1 MTNKYDDIFN
11 YATLARSSYADLSRI
26 RSADDADE
34 ILSAIK
40 DYDGSKEFAKQVAD
54 KYDVLAHYKDRD
66 NHGIN
71 PIGSILS
78 IFNSE
83 SGFSGT
89 LFRDK
94 GTQEYVMAFKG
105 TDGAKDLWITDVAD
119 IVSNGAAHNQ
129 IIDMYNFW
137 QQIIHSG
144 EKTNGKPATYQAAYL
159 QFDHE
164 FNLRILKALQDHE
177 PNSIEVQEIK
187 SEAISKGYYVA
198 DGNIY
203 KVAFMQ
209 SDKIY
214 NDDRAFVY
222 NDKINIAKVTAT
234 GHSLG
239 GHLAAIFSRLFPE
252 YTSHVYMFNGA
263 GTGGKNSLVPT
274 IFDGISASDNTDNLL
289 NGLAKGYSKFERDKI
304 YNLTGDK
311 GMNLVAIDKGWALSQ
326 PGKQLPIFIES
337 TARDTTLG
345 HGMDQVLDSSAVIS
359 LLASLD
365 KHFETMPLDES
376 LAFFNRLLDVTPVG
390 GDTRG
395 TLENVINKISEQLTG
410 KNPNIQTG
418 DRDAFY
424 SAIEDLKNN
433 DQAKEKLS
441 GQAGLLNIFDELKK
455 DQFAIYGKNELG
467 NAYRYALKHLNA
479 FVIPADTIG
488 RNKDKTTIS
497 LLDTSESDTYGG
509 MTEEY
514 IRHRLNMLQLLS
526 KNEEDP
532 LYIYKD
538 YTSQIAIAS
547 SKTVDY
553 IRSASVI
560 FGTDGDDKN
569 GVLSHTPNNDYIFSG
584 TGNDFLNGGKGSD
597 YLEGSTGH
605 DIYQLKT
612 GDDGVDTIFDSDGDG
627 SLEIDDI
634 NLGKQTF
641 SGTAH
646 PDAPKAGDAYYSEDK
661 KYGMTYN
668 GVNWE
673 FSVQD
678 TPGHYKTLA
687 NIRHWQ
693 DGQLGISL
701 KHADDPKADPALVDF
716 DLDHRN
722 NRNYIVYDGTFAPNG
737 IKVHGS
743 NFASSQF
750 TGSGRADVIHTGD
763 GVLHRVVTGNG
774 GDTVKGG
781 AGREYIN
788 AGIKNPKAEDD
799 NDTVYAGDN
808 SDIVLGGAGRDEIW
822 AGNEHEDY
830 DTAVIDYKK
839 YEGVTDPESLKI
851 FEREKRGDWVHGQ
864 YGNDTIYGS
873 AKEDILIGGEGF
885 DTIRGGAGKDL
896 ILGDADYIPFATSPA
911 IMGNITGYHWL
922 ADGTPPRS
930 KKEGVMSLPNGNVF
944 SWQWKTE
951 VKEKDSGNES
961 WDFTISPGPSH
972 TALLRNDRF
981 QQLENGNWN
990 DTIYGGE
997 GDDIIFGQLGDDTI
1011 HGGDGDDVLHG
1022 DDFNPLPDNMPGG
1035 KDTLYG
1041 GAGND
1046 RLFAGGGNATMN
1058 GGSGNDI
1065 YHSGKGNDTMTD
1077 ESGDDVYWLSSGLD
1091 GVNDQGSGYD
1101 TYHIAFD
1108 GSMISGFTTISDADG
1123 KGSIT
1128 YRGKVLTADQ
1138 VQATGDNEWRTND
1151 GTAKLTRMGSS
1162 LVITNALEDFK
1173 GRIIFNG
1180 FFNTGESLGLKL
1192 LSLDDDNKPNPD
1204 PKTQPDPKPQPE
1216 QPQAP
1221 TAGKPLAAQSV
1232 HEKEKLTYT
1241 LAEDAFHTAN
1251 QDDKL
1256 TYSARLAD
1264 GKPLPGWLSFNPQTR
1279 TFSGTPSNDDVG
1291 MLNVEI
1297 SAKGKGGSANQRFT
1311 LNVINVNDA
1320 PQIGTALANQQG
1332 TGGKPW
1338 QYRLPTDAFHDID
1351 KGDVLSLTAAL
1362 DDGQPLPSWLA
1373 FDAATGQFS
1382 GTPPSS
1388 EQADTYRIAITA
1400 TDKAGA
1406 QAKQAFNLDIT
1417 PPANTAPQAAT
1428 TIVAQKVNEKS
1439 RWQFTLPANAFRD
1452 PDGDTLSYTA
1462 TLADGKA
1469 LPEWLHFDAA
1479 RQTFSGTP
1487 GNDDVGNFS
1496 IRVTA
1501 TDGRGGSA
1509 AQNFALEVVNVN
1521 DAPQI
1526 GATLANQQ
1534 GTGGKPWQYR
1544 LPANAFRDI
1553 DKDDVLTLSAKL
1565 DNGQP
1570 LPSWLKFDGKTGQFS
1585 ATLPKEAKASAY
1597 RIAVTATDKAGA
1609 QAKQAFNL
1617 DITPPANTAPQAAT
1631 TIAAQKTNEK
1641 SRWQFTL
1648 PANAFRDPDGDTL
1661 TYTAS
1666 LTDGK
1671 ALPKWLHFDA
1681 ARQTFSGTPGNDDVG
1696 NLSIRVTAADG
1707 RGGSSMQNF
1716 ALEVVNVNDAPQIGT
1731 ELKGQTIIGGE
1742 LWQYRL
1748 PIDAFKDIDKDD
1760 VLTLSVR
1767 LGDSSGGGNLPTWL
1781 TFDAKTGLFKGTP
1794 SNENQICQI
1803 KVTATDKFGANVSQE
1818 FPLQVAEKKSYLYG
1832 SEKDDKIFG
1841 AGGNEHIYGYGG
1853 NDILWGK
1860 AGNDTIYAGS
1870 GDDVVNGE
1878 DGNDHLF
1885 GDAGNDRLIGGNGN
1899 DRLGGGQGDDIL
1911 DGGSGND
1918 YLYGDEGNDI
1928 YRFMGNYGH
1937 DSINNSFGSKGDV
1950 DVIEFPDRRLQDV
1963 IITRNE
1969 DHLII
1974 KDLYYNNQIT
1984 VIKHFQKDSHYY
1996 IHRIRF
2002 ADGSH
2007 LDYDAI
2013 NRLAQGN
2020 NNPPRAN
2027 LVQDRYAA
2035 NAARQAQGL
2044 TQAMAASGA
2053 QPLDNLMTPDNPPL
2067 VPPLLSNLKP

>member
-1 MTNKYDDIFN
+1 MTNKYDDIFK

-144 EKTNGKPATYQAAYL
+144 EKINGKPATYQAAYL

-164 FNLRILKALQDHE
+164 FNLKILKALQDHE

-365 KHFETMPLDES
+365 KRFETMPLDES
-376 LAFFNRLLDVTPVG
+376 LAFFNRLLDTTPVG

-612 GDDGVDTIFDSDGDG
+612 GDDGVDTIFDSDGKG
-627 SLEIDDI
+627 SLEIDGI
-634 NLGKQTF
+634 NLGEQTF

-678 TPGHYKTLA
+678 APGHYQALA
-687 NIRHWQ
+687 HLRHWQ
-693 DGQLGISL
+693 NGQLGISL
-701 KHADDPKADPALVDF
+701 KHTDDPDADPALVDF

-930 KKEGVMSLPNGNVF
+930 KKEGVMSIPNGNVF

-1108 GSMISGFTTISDADG
+1108 GSMISGFTTISDGDG

-1192 LSLDDDNKPNPD
+1192 PSLDDDNKPNPD

-1221 TAGKPLAAQSV
+1221 TAGKPLAAQSI

-1241 LAEDAFHTAN
+1241 LAEDTFHTAN
-1251 QDDKL
+1251 KDDKL

-1320 PQIGTALANQQG
+1320 PQAGQ
-1332 TGGKPW
+1332 K
-1338 QYRLPTDAFHDID
+1338 LPTLQIEHNKLFYYQLPEDAFKDID
-1351 KGDVLSLTAAL
+1351 KN
-1362 DDGQPLPSWLA
+1362 
-1373 FDAATGQFS
+1373 
-1382 GTPPSS
+1382 
-1388 EQADTYRIAITA
+1388 
-1400 TDKAGA
+1400 DK
-1406 QAKQAFNLDIT
+1406 L
-1417 PPANTAPQAAT
+1417 
-1428 TIVAQKVNEKS
+1428 
-1439 RWQFTLPANAFRD
+1439 
-1452 PDGDTLSYTA
+1452 
-1462 TLADGKA
+1462 
-1469 LPEWLHFDAA
+1469 
-1479 RQTFSGTP
+1479 TFS
-1487 GNDDVGNFS
+1487 
-1496 IRVTA
+1496 A
-1501 TDGRGGSA
+1501 TS
-1509 AQNFALEVVNVN
+1509 E
-1521 DAPQI
+1521 
-1526 GATLANQQ
+1526 
-1534 GTGGKPWQYR
+1534 
-1544 LPANAFRDI
+1544 
-1553 DKDDVLTLSAKL
+1553 
-1565 DNGQP
+1565 NGQS
-1570 LPSWLKFDGKTGQFS
+1570 LPSWLKFDAYNGTFTGSPSANTPQGNYRVTVTVTDSGGLKAHQTLVLNLAQGTPLKPVNGTDRNDVLISSADNELLAGKGGKDVYQFSRGFGHDLINNHDENSNQDDVVTFTNMNRKDFVIMRDYTSLYLRSLSGTDELRIMGQF
-1585 ATLPKEAKASAY
+1585 
-1597 RIAVTATDKAGA
+1597 
-1609 QAKQAFNL
+1609 
-1617 DITPPANTAPQAAT
+1617 PANSKWRIGEIRFADGSILTADE
-1631 TIAAQKTNEK
+1631 IERELQKTTE
-1641 SRWQFTL
+1641 
-1648 PANAFRDPDGDTL
+1648 GD
-1661 TYTAS
+1661 
-1666 LTDGK
+1666 D
-1671 ALPKWLHFDA
+1671 
-1681 ARQTFSGTPGNDDVG
+1681 
-1696 NLSIRVTAADG
+1696 
-1707 RGGSSMQNF
+1707 
-1716 ALEVVNVNDAPQIGT
+1716 
-1731 ELKGQTIIGGE
+1731 
-1742 LWQYRL
+1742 
-1748 PIDAFKDIDKDD
+1748 
-1760 VLTLSVR
+1760 
-1767 LGDSSGGGNLPTWL
+1767 
-1781 TFDAKTGLFKGTP
+1781 
-1794 SNENQICQI
+1794 
-1803 KVTATDKFGANVSQE
+1803 
-1818 FPLQVAEKKSYLYG
+1818 
-1832 SEKDDKIFG
+1832 
-1841 AGGNEHIYGYGG
+1841 HIYGSKDNDIINGKGG
-1853 NDILWGK
+1853 NDVISGEE
-1860 AGNDTIYAGS
+1860 
-1870 GDDVVNGE
+1870 GDDELYGE
-1878 DGNDHLF
+1878 DGNDNLIGSVGNDKLSGGAGEDSLNGGDGRDHLS
-1885 GDAGNDRLIGGNGN
+1885 GGAGNDELIGGEDDDQLHGNEGDDKLYGGTGN
-1899 DRLGGGQGDDIL
+1899 DLLIGD
-1911 DGGSGND
+1911 SGND
-1918 YLYGDEGNDI
+1918 VLSGSAGNDI
-1928 YRFMGNYGH
+1928 YRFARGFGHDVINNYDGGLGRH
-1937 DSINNSFGSKGDV
+1937 DSIDFSDMNRSDFDIRREGNNLVLHSKDG
-1950 DVIEFPDRRLQDV
+1950 
-1963 IITRNE
+1963 
-1969 DHLII
+1969 
-1974 KDLYYNNQIT
+1974 KNQIT
-1984 VIKHFQKDSHYY
+1984 VTNHFFNGWQIDS
-1996 IHRIRF
+1996 IRF
-2002 ADGSH
+2002 ADGTT
-2007 LDYDAI
+2007 LDHGAI
-2013 NRLAQGN
+2013 NSAVSTQNAPRGNYMHPAAQALQMNQMIASLN
-2020 NNPPRAN
+2020 N
-2027 LVQDRYAA
+2027 Q
-2035 NAARQAQGL
+2035 
-2044 TQAMAASGA
+2044 A
-2053 QPLDNLMTPDNPPL
+2053 QPLHALAIPDEKQ
-2067 VPPLLSNLKP
+2067 PLLAAVNPY

>member
-11 YATLARSSYADLSRI
+11 YAALARSSYADLSEI
-26 RSADDADE
+26 IGIDDSE
-34 ILSAIK
+34 GIQSAIK
-40 DYDGSKEFAKQVAD
+40 KYDESEEFARQIAD
-54 KYDVLAHYKDRD
+54 KYYVLAHYKDRD

-78 IFNSE
+78 TFNSE

-144 EKTNGKPATYQAAYL
+144 EKINGKPATYQAAYL

-365 KHFETMPLDES
+365 KRFETMLLDES
-376 LAFFNRLLDVTPVG
+376 LAFFNRLLDATPVG

-627 SLEIDDI
+627 SLEINDI

-641 SGTAH
+641 SGIAH

-678 TPGHYKTLA
+678 APGHYQALA
-687 NIRHWQ
+687 HLRHWQ
-693 DGQLGISL
+693 NGQLGISL
-701 KHADDPKADPALVDF
+701 KHADDPDADPSLVDF

-722 NRNYIVYDGTFAPNG
+722 NRNYIVYDGTYAPNG

-750 TGSGRADVIHTGD
+750 TGSGRADVIYTGD

-922 ADGTPPRS
+922 ADGTVPRP

-1022 DDFNPLPDNMPGG
+1022 DDFKPLPDNMPGG

-1108 GSMISGFTTISDADG
+1108 GSMISGFTTISDGDG

-1192 LSLDDDNKPNPD
+1192 PSLDDDNKPNPD

-1241 LAEDAFHTAN
+1241 LAEDTFHTAN
-1251 QDDKL
+1251 KDDKL

-1279 TFSGTPSNDDVG
+1279 TFSGTPGNDDVG

-1320 PQIGTALANQQG
+1320 PQAGQ
-1332 TGGKPW
+1332 K
-1338 QYRLPTDAFHDID
+1338 LPTLQIEHSKLFYY
-1351 KGDVLSLTAAL
+1351 
-1362 DDGQPLPSWLA
+1362 Q
-1373 FDAATGQFS
+1373 
-1382 GTPPSS
+1382 
-1388 EQADTYRIAITA
+1388 
-1400 TDKAGA
+1400 
-1406 QAKQAFNLDIT
+1406 
-1417 PPANTAPQAAT
+1417 
-1428 TIVAQKVNEKS
+1428 
-1439 RWQFTLPANAFRD
+1439 
-1452 PDGDTLSYTA
+1452 
-1462 TLADGKA
+1462 
-1469 LPEWLHFDAA
+1469 LPE
-1479 RQTFSGTP
+1479 
-1487 GNDDVGNFS
+1487 
-1496 IRVTA
+1496 
-1501 TDGRGGSA
+1501 
-1509 AQNFALEVVNVN
+1509 
-1521 DAPQI
+1521 
-1526 GATLANQQ
+1526 
-1534 GTGGKPWQYR
+1534 
-1544 LPANAFRDI
+1544 
-1553 DKDDVLTLSAKL
+1553 
-1565 DNGQP
+1565 
-1570 LPSWLKFDGKTGQFS
+1570 
-1585 ATLPKEAKASAY
+1585 
-1597 RIAVTATDKAGA
+1597 
-1609 QAKQAFNL
+1609 
-1617 DITPPANTAPQAAT
+1617 
-1631 TIAAQKTNEK
+1631 
-1641 SRWQFTL
+1641 
-1648 PANAFRDPDGDTL
+1648 
-1661 TYTAS
+1661 
-1666 LTDGK
+1666 
-1671 ALPKWLHFDA
+1671 
-1681 ARQTFSGTPGNDDVG
+1681 
-1696 NLSIRVTAADG
+1696 
-1707 RGGSSMQNF
+1707 
-1716 ALEVVNVNDAPQIGT
+1716 
-1731 ELKGQTIIGGE
+1731 
-1742 LWQYRL
+1742 
-1748 PIDAFKDIDKDD
+1748 DAFKDIDKDD
-1760 VLTLSVR
+1760 KLTFSATSENGQSLPSWLKFDAHNGTFTGSPSVNTPQGNYR
-1767 LGDSSGGGNLPTWL
+1767 VTVTVTDSGGLKAHQTLVLNL
-1781 TFDAKTGLFKGTP
+1781 AQGTP
-1794 SNENQICQI
+1794 LKPVNGTDRNDVLISSADNELLAGKGGKDVYQFSRGFGHDLINNHDENSNQDDV
-1803 KVTATDKFGANVSQE
+1803 VTFTNMNRKDFVIMRDYTSLYLRSLSGTDELRIMGQFPANSKWRIGE
-1818 FPLQVAEKKSYLYG
+1818 IRFADGSILTADEIERELQKTTEG
-1832 SEKDDKIFG
+1832 DD
-1841 AGGNEHIYGYGG
+1841 HIYGSKDNDIINGKGG
-1853 NDILWGK
+1853 NDVISGEE
-1860 AGNDTIYAGS
+1860 
-1870 GDDVVNGE
+1870 GDDELYGE
-1878 DGNDHLF
+1878 DGNDNLIGSVGNDKLSGGAGEDSLNGGDGRDHLS
-1885 GDAGNDRLIGGNGN
+1885 GGAGNDELIGGEDDDQLHGNEGDDKLYGGTGN
-1899 DRLGGGQGDDIL
+1899 DLLIGD
-1911 DGGSGND
+1911 SGND
-1918 YLYGDEGNDI
+1918 VLSGSAGNDI
-1928 YRFMGNYGH
+1928 YRFARGFGHDVINNYDGGLGRH
-1937 DSINNSFGSKGDV
+1937 DSIDFSDMNRSDFDIRREGNNLVLHSKDG
-1950 DVIEFPDRRLQDV
+1950 
-1963 IITRNE
+1963 
-1969 DHLII
+1969 
-1974 KDLYYNNQIT
+1974 KNQIT
-1984 VIKHFQKDSHYY
+1984 VTNHFFNGWQIDS
-1996 IHRIRF
+1996 IRF
-2002 ADGSH
+2002 ADGTT
-2007 LDYDAI
+2007 LDHGAI
-2013 NRLAQGN
+2013 NSAVSTQNAPRGNYMHPAAQALQMNQMIASLN
-2020 NNPPRAN
+2020 N
-2027 LVQDRYAA
+2027 Q
-2035 NAARQAQGL
+2035 
-2044 TQAMAASGA
+2044 A
-2053 QPLDNLMTPDNPPL
+2053 QPLHALAIPDEKQ
-2067 VPPLLSNLKP
+2067 PLLAAVNPY

>member
-1 MTNKYDDIFN
+1 MTNKYDDIFK

-144 EKTNGKPATYQAAYL
+144 EKINGKPATYQAAYL

-164 FNLRILKALQDHE
+164 FNLKILKALQDHE

-365 KHFETMPLDES
+365 KRFETMPLDES
-376 LAFFNRLLDVTPVG
+376 LAFFNRLLDTTPVG

-612 GDDGVDTIFDSDGDG
+612 GDDGVDTIFDSDGKG
-627 SLEIDDI
+627 SLEIDGI
-634 NLGKQTF
+634 NLGEQTF

-930 KKEGVMSLPNGNVF
+930 KKEGVMSIPNGNVF

-997 GDDIIFGQLGDDTI
+997 GDDIILGQLGDDTI

-1108 GSMISGFTTISDADG
+1108 GSMISGFTTISDGDG

-1192 LSLDDDNKPNPD
+1192 PSLDDDNKPNPD

-1221 TAGKPLAAQSV
+1221 TAGKPLAAQSI

-1241 LAEDAFHTAN
+1241 LAEDTFHTAN
-1251 QDDKL
+1251 KDDKL

-1320 PQIGTALANQQG
+1320 PQAGQ
-1332 TGGKPW
+1332 K
-1338 QYRLPTDAFHDID
+1338 LPTLQIEHNKLFYYQLPEDAFKDID
-1351 KGDVLSLTAAL
+1351 KN
-1362 DDGQPLPSWLA
+1362 
-1373 FDAATGQFS
+1373 
-1382 GTPPSS
+1382 
-1388 EQADTYRIAITA
+1388 
-1400 TDKAGA
+1400 DK
-1406 QAKQAFNLDIT
+1406 L
-1417 PPANTAPQAAT
+1417 
-1428 TIVAQKVNEKS
+1428 
-1439 RWQFTLPANAFRD
+1439 
-1452 PDGDTLSYTA
+1452 
-1462 TLADGKA
+1462 
-1469 LPEWLHFDAA
+1469 
-1479 RQTFSGTP
+1479 TFS
-1487 GNDDVGNFS
+1487 
-1496 IRVTA
+1496 A
-1501 TDGRGGSA
+1501 TS
-1509 AQNFALEVVNVN
+1509 E
-1521 DAPQI
+1521 
-1526 GATLANQQ
+1526 
-1534 GTGGKPWQYR
+1534 
-1544 LPANAFRDI
+1544 
-1553 DKDDVLTLSAKL
+1553 
-1565 DNGQP
+1565 NGQS
-1570 LPSWLKFDGKTGQFS
+1570 LPSWLKFDAYNGTFTGSPSANTPQGNYRVTVTVTDSGGLKAHQTLVLNLAQGTPLKPVNGTDRNDVLISSADNELLAGKGGKDVYQFSRGFGHDLINNHDENSNQDDVVTFTNMNRKDFVIMRDYTSLYLRSLSGTDELRIMGQF
-1585 ATLPKEAKASAY
+1585 
-1597 RIAVTATDKAGA
+1597 
-1609 QAKQAFNL
+1609 
-1617 DITPPANTAPQAAT
+1617 PANSKWRIGEIRFADGSILTADE
-1631 TIAAQKTNEK
+1631 IERELQKTTE
-1641 SRWQFTL
+1641 
-1648 PANAFRDPDGDTL
+1648 GD
-1661 TYTAS
+1661 
-1666 LTDGK
+1666 D
-1671 ALPKWLHFDA
+1671 
-1681 ARQTFSGTPGNDDVG
+1681 
-1696 NLSIRVTAADG
+1696 
-1707 RGGSSMQNF
+1707 
-1716 ALEVVNVNDAPQIGT
+1716 
-1731 ELKGQTIIGGE
+1731 
-1742 LWQYRL
+1742 
-1748 PIDAFKDIDKDD
+1748 
-1760 VLTLSVR
+1760 
-1767 LGDSSGGGNLPTWL
+1767 
-1781 TFDAKTGLFKGTP
+1781 
-1794 SNENQICQI
+1794 
-1803 KVTATDKFGANVSQE
+1803 
-1818 FPLQVAEKKSYLYG
+1818 
-1832 SEKDDKIFG
+1832 
-1841 AGGNEHIYGYGG
+1841 HIYGSKDNDIINGKGG
-1853 NDILWGK
+1853 NDVISGEE
-1860 AGNDTIYAGS
+1860 
-1870 GDDVVNGE
+1870 GDDELYGE
-1878 DGNDHLF
+1878 DGNDNLIGSVGNDKLSGGAGEDSLNGGDGRDHLS
-1885 GDAGNDRLIGGNGN
+1885 GGAGNDELIGGEDDDQLHGNEGDDKLYGGTGN
-1899 DRLGGGQGDDIL
+1899 DLLIGD
-1911 DGGSGND
+1911 SGND
-1918 YLYGDEGNDI
+1918 VLSGSAGNDI
-1928 YRFMGNYGH
+1928 YRFARGFGHDVINNYDGGLGRH
-1937 DSINNSFGSKGDV
+1937 DSIDFSDMNRSDFDIRREGNNLVLHSKDG
-1950 DVIEFPDRRLQDV
+1950 
-1963 IITRNE
+1963 
-1969 DHLII
+1969 
-1974 KDLYYNNQIT
+1974 KNQIT
-1984 VIKHFQKDSHYY
+1984 VTNHFFNGWQIDS
-1996 IHRIRF
+1996 IRF
-2002 ADGSH
+2002 ADGTT
-2007 LDYDAI
+2007 LDHGAI
-2013 NRLAQGN
+2013 NSAVSTQNAPRGNYMHPAAQALQMNQMIASLN
-2020 NNPPRAN
+2020 N
-2027 LVQDRYAA
+2027 Q
-2035 NAARQAQGL
+2035 
-2044 TQAMAASGA
+2044 A
-2053 QPLDNLMTPDNPPL
+2053 QPLHALAIPDEKQ
-2067 VPPLLSNLKP
+2067 PLLAAVNPY

>member
-1 MTNKYDDIFN
+1 MSIQYNRLLADYFN
-11 YATLARSSYADLSRI
+11 LAEASYADFSQSRKGATYNKEAARDAMI
-26 RSADDADE
+26 KKKDVGGAEQPESLADLVLDNYE
-34 ILSAIK
+34 IA
-40 DYDGSKEFAKQVAD
+40 
-54 KYDVLAHYKDRD
+54 AHWKDRED
-66 NHGIN
+66 
-71 PIGSILS
+71 
-78 IFNSE
+78 E
-83 SGFSGT
+83 SSFSGT
-89 LFRDK
+89 LFKGKMGGSNPGKYVLALK
-94 GTQEYVMAFKG
+94 GTKEFR
-105 TDGAKDLWITDVAD
+105 KDLIKSDVGD
-119 IVSNGAAHNQ
+119 IVLDGLAHHQ
-129 IIDMYNFW
+129 IVDLYNFW
-137 QQIIHSG
+137 QQITHKG
-144 EKTNGKPATYQAAYL
+144 EYQVAKIELAPMMSIAH
-159 QFDHE
+159 F
-164 FNLRILKALQDHE
+164 LKL
-177 PNSIEVQEIK
+177 P
-187 SEAISKGYYVA
+187 ISQRKGYFI
-198 DGNIY
+198 DN
-203 KVAFMQ
+203 
-209 SDKIY
+209 KIVKKIVFDSSHNVFSPDDERY
-214 NDDRAFVY
+214 NGLGLNPSA
-222 NDKINIAKVTAT
+222 VTVT

-239 GHLAAIFSRLFPE
+239 GHLAAAFSRLFPGATE
-252 YTSHVYMFNGA
+252 HAYMINGA
-263 GTGGKNSLVPT
+263 GFGGKGSIFGNFT
-274 IFDGISASDNTDNLL
+274 IQNNIFSVFNTLGGAAGFNK
-289 NGLAKGYSKFERDKI
+289 NKI
-304 YNLTGDK
+304 TNFIGDK
-311 GMNLVAIDKGWALSQ
+311 NMDFVAQDWFIGLEQ
-326 PGKQLPIFIES
+326 PGVKHELFIES
-337 TARDTTLG
+337 GGLIDGDTLG
-345 HGMDQVLDSSAVIS
+345 HGMGPMDNTMSAMALFASMDSELDNEQQYGDFVKGLNKVFEEAAVT
-359 LLASLD
+359 D
-365 KHFETMPLDES
+365 M
-376 LAFFNRLLDVTPVG
+376 G
-390 GDTRG
+390 GV
-395 TLENVINKISEQLTG
+395 ENIVK
-410 KNPNIQTG
+410 
-418 DRDAFY
+418 
-424 SAIEDLKNN
+424 
-433 DQAKEKLS
+433 KLS
-441 GQAGLLNIFDELKK
+441 IQLLGTEPPITKGFREILFFIISKLHKKIKEEGLEHSLTVKPMSSLNQDDMKSIYDPLK
-455 DQFAIYGKNELG
+455 GMG
-467 NAYRYALKHLNA
+467 YRYALKHLNP
-479 FVIPADTIG
+479 FSLSGDKLYNEQNGILKDELPTLKFLDIAD
-488 RNKDKTTIS
+488 KS
-497 LLDTSESDTYGG
+497 TYAG

-514 IRHRLNMLQLLS
+514 IKHRLNMLQLLS
-526 KNEEDP
+526 KNENDP

-612 GDDGVDTIFDSDGDG
+612 DDNGVDTIFDSDGDG

-839 YEGVTDPESLKI
+839 YEGVTDPELLKN

-922 ADGTPPRS
+922 ADGTAPRP

-1022 DDFNPLPDNMPGG
+1022 DDFKPLPDNMPGG

-1108 GSMISGFTTISDADG
+1108 GSMISGFTTISDGDG

-1128 YRGKVLTADQ
+1128 YRGKALTADQ

-1151 GTAKLTRMGSS
+1151 GTAKLTRMDSS
-1162 LVITNALEDFK
+1162 LVITNTLEDFK

-1192 LSLDDDNKPNPD
+1192 PSLDDDNKPNPD

-1241 LAEDAFHTAN
+1241 LAEDTFHTAN
-1251 QDDKL
+1251 KDDKL

-1279 TFSGTPSNDDVG
+1279 TFSGTPGNDDVG

-1320 PQIGTALANQQG
+1320 PQAGQ
-1332 TGGKPW
+1332 K
-1338 QYRLPTDAFHDID
+1338 LPTLQIEHSKLFYYQLPEDAFKDID
-1351 KGDVLSLTAAL
+1351 KN
-1362 DDGQPLPSWLA
+1362 
-1373 FDAATGQFS
+1373 
-1382 GTPPSS
+1382 
-1388 EQADTYRIAITA
+1388 
-1400 TDKAGA
+1400 DK
-1406 QAKQAFNLDIT
+1406 L
-1417 PPANTAPQAAT
+1417 
-1428 TIVAQKVNEKS
+1428 
-1439 RWQFTLPANAFRD
+1439 
-1452 PDGDTLSYTA
+1452 
-1462 TLADGKA
+1462 
-1469 LPEWLHFDAA
+1469 
-1479 RQTFSGTP
+1479 TFS
-1487 GNDDVGNFS
+1487 
-1496 IRVTA
+1496 A
-1501 TDGRGGSA
+1501 TS
-1509 AQNFALEVVNVN
+1509 E
-1521 DAPQI
+1521 
-1526 GATLANQQ
+1526 
-1534 GTGGKPWQYR
+1534 
-1544 LPANAFRDI
+1544 
-1553 DKDDVLTLSAKL
+1553 
-1565 DNGQP
+1565 NGQS
-1570 LPSWLKFDGKTGQFS
+1570 LPSWLKFDAYNGTFTGSPSANTPQGNYRVTVTVTDSGGLKAHQTLVLNLAQGTPLKPVNGTDRNDVLISSADNELLAGKGGKDVYQFSRGFGHDLINNHDENSNQDDVVTFTNMNRKDFVIMRDYTSLYLRSLSGTDELRIMGQF
-1585 ATLPKEAKASAY
+1585 
-1597 RIAVTATDKAGA
+1597 
-1609 QAKQAFNL
+1609 
-1617 DITPPANTAPQAAT
+1617 PANSKWRIGEIRFADGSILTADE
-1631 TIAAQKTNEK
+1631 IERELQKTTE
-1641 SRWQFTL
+1641 
-1648 PANAFRDPDGDTL
+1648 GD
-1661 TYTAS
+1661 
-1666 LTDGK
+1666 D
-1671 ALPKWLHFDA
+1671 
-1681 ARQTFSGTPGNDDVG
+1681 
-1696 NLSIRVTAADG
+1696 
-1707 RGGSSMQNF
+1707 
-1716 ALEVVNVNDAPQIGT
+1716 
-1731 ELKGQTIIGGE
+1731 
-1742 LWQYRL
+1742 
-1748 PIDAFKDIDKDD
+1748 
-1760 VLTLSVR
+1760 
-1767 LGDSSGGGNLPTWL
+1767 
-1781 TFDAKTGLFKGTP
+1781 
-1794 SNENQICQI
+1794 
-1803 KVTATDKFGANVSQE
+1803 
-1818 FPLQVAEKKSYLYG
+1818 
-1832 SEKDDKIFG
+1832 
-1841 AGGNEHIYGYGG
+1841 HIYGSKDNDIINGKGG
-1853 NDILWGK
+1853 NDVISGEE
-1860 AGNDTIYAGS
+1860 
-1870 GDDVVNGE
+1870 GDDELYGE
-1878 DGNDHLF
+1878 DGNDNLIGSVGNDKLSGGAGEDSLNGGDGRDHLS
-1885 GDAGNDRLIGGNGN
+1885 GGAGNDELIGGEDDDQLHGNEGDDKLYGGTGN
-1899 DRLGGGQGDDIL
+1899 DLLIGD
-1911 DGGSGND
+1911 SGND
-1918 YLYGDEGNDI
+1918 VLSGSAGNDI
-1928 YRFMGNYGH
+1928 YRFARGFGHDVINNYDGGLGRH
-1937 DSINNSFGSKGDV
+1937 DSIDFSDMNRSDFDIRREGNNLVLHSKDG
-1950 DVIEFPDRRLQDV
+1950 
-1963 IITRNE
+1963 
-1969 DHLII
+1969 
-1974 KDLYYNNQIT
+1974 KNQIT
-1984 VIKHFQKDSHYY
+1984 VTNHFFNGWQIDS
-1996 IHRIRF
+1996 IRF
-2002 ADGSH
+2002 ADGTT
-2007 LDYDAI
+2007 LDHGAI
-2013 NRLAQGN
+2013 NSAVSTQNAPRGNYMHPAAQALQMNQMIASLN
-2020 NNPPRAN
+2020 N
-2027 LVQDRYAA
+2027 Q
-2035 NAARQAQGL
+2035 
-2044 TQAMAASGA
+2044 A
-2053 QPLDNLMTPDNPPL
+2053 QPLHALAIPDEKHPVLAAVNPY
-2067 VPPLLSNLKP
+2067 